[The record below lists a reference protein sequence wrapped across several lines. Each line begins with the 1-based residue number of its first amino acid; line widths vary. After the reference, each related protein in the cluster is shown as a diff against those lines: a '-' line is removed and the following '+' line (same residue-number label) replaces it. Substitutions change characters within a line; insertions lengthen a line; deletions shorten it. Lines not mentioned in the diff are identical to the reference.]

1 MKYGYARVSTE
12 EQSLDIQIEA
22 LTKAG
27 CELIRGEKISGTSR
41 DGRKE
46 LETLMQFMRAGDT
59 LVITRID
66 RLARSIGDLVDI
78 VQELEAKGVSLVAT
92 DQPID
97 TSSAMGKMF
106 LSMLGV
112 FAQFETELRKERQTE
127 GIIKAKAKGIYKGRP
142 AKMERIADVFNLKH
156 QGVSNTEIANHLG
169 LSRSYVWK
177 VLKRQGYL
185 KPVLITL

>member
-27 CELIRGEKISGTSR
+27 CELIRGEKVSGTSR

-46 LETLMQFMRAGDT
+46 LETLMQFMRQGDT

-78 VQELEAKGVSLVAT
+78 VQELEDKGVALMAT

-112 FAQFETELRKERQTE
+112 FAQFETELRRERQTE
-127 GIIKAKAKGIYKGRP
+127 GIIKAKKKGIYNGRP
-142 AKMERIADVFNLKH
+142 AKMERIAEVFNLKH
-156 QGVSNTEIANHLG
+156 QGVSNTEIANRLG

-177 VLKRQGYL
+177 ILQR
-185 KPVLITL
+185 

>member
-27 CELIRGEKISGTSR
+27 CKLVRGEKVSGTSR

-156 QGVSNTEIANHLG
+156 QGVSNTEIANRLG

-177 VLKRQGYL
+177 VLRRQQEL
-185 KPVLITL
+185 FSS

>member
-27 CELIRGEKISGTSR
+27 CELIRGEKVSGTSR

-78 VQELEAKGVSLVAT
+78 VQELENKGVALMAT

-127 GIIKAKAKGIYKGRP
+127 GIIKAKKKGIYKGRP

-156 QGVSNTEIANHLG
+156 QGVSNTQIANRLG

-177 VLKRQGYL
+177 ILQR
-185 KPVLITL
+185 